1 MRGGG
6 GQKDI
11 GGGKGVHA
19 KVGQD
24 HPTPP
29 HPVDNRI
36 LSVCPE
42 LLQSSDLQT
51 SVKGVDLP
59 EALIRVSIQTTLT
72 RSQKREKKYKY

>member
-1 MRGGG
+1 MRGGEG
-6 GQKDI
+6 GEGQKDI

-29 HPVDNRI
+29 THPVDNRI

-42 LLQSSDLQT
+42 LLQSAD
-51 SVKGVDLP
+51 
-59 EALIRVSIQTTLT
+59 VS
-72 RSQKREKKYKY
+72 EGC